1 MSRFFSCFAALLLI
15 VGAVVLQTFSLS
27 YGGAIEGFITN
38 YIGWGALILAFLAGS
53 FGTCL
58 VMGEMSPT

>member
-1 MSRFFSCFAALLLI
+1 MSRFFSCLAVVLLI
-15 VGAVVLQTFSLS
+15 VGSIGLQTFSLS

-58 VMGEMSPT
+58 VMGDSSPT